1 MNKDFLE
8 LAESRHSV
16 RSYSDQP
23 IENEKL
29 EKILRAGQ
37 VAPTAANR
45 QPQRI
50 YVLKSPEA
58 METLRSTTPFAF
70 NAPMALLVCA
80 DMETS
85 WVGVD
90 GHVSAPIDATIALTQ
105 MMLEAWNLGI
115 GSLWVRGYDKNVISQ
130 AFNLPANYE
139 PIAIMPLGYPSE
151 KSAPHKIHYDRKP
164 LSETVSFL

>member
-8 LAESRHSV
+8 LAETRHSV
-16 RSYSDQP
+16 RSFSNKP
-23 IENEKL
+23 IETEKL

-50 YVLKSPEA
+50 YVLKSEKA
-58 METLRSTTPFAF
+58 MEMLRSTTPFAF

-80 DMETS
+80 DLDKS

-90 GHVSAPIDATIALTQ
+90 GHVSAPIDAAISLTQ
-105 MMLEAWNLGI
+105 MMLEAWDLGI
-115 GSLWVRGYDKNVISQ
+115 GSLWVRGYDKNVVSA
-130 AFNLPANYE
+130 AFGLPENYD
-139 PIAIMPLGYPSE
+139 PVAIMPLGYPSE
-151 KSAPHKIHYDRKP
+151 NSKPNKVHYIRKP
-164 LSETVSFL
+164 QEETVRYL